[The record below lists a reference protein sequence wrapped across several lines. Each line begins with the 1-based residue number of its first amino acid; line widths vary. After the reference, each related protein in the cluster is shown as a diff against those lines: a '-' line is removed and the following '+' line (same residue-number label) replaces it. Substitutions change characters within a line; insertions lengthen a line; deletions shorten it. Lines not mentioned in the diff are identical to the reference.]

1 MLTGHL
7 NPQILKGINIIIVH
21 FLASFIKEMAV
32 RKSEILQ
39 FMIQGQIAK
48 LKLALF
54 RVNAKMSMHS
64 LIANIV

>member
-7 NPQILKGINIIIVH
+7 NPQILKGINIIFVH

-54 RVNAKMSMHS
+54 LVNAKMSMHS